1 MFWYKLQK
9 VDKKTLRK
17 HYSDLRAKLNAQE
30 MDSMS
35 LAIANRL
42 LELPI
47 WKAQYYHLFLPIEQ
61 KNEINT
67 EYLLS
72 IIQGKDKEVVVPK
85 VIGAQLKHYLLLD
98 STSLVINKWGI
109 PEPVDGIEIDPKKI
123 DVVFV
128 PLLAFDK
135 QGHRIGYGK
144 GMYDGFLAKCSEN
157 VLKIGLSFFDAEEE
171 FEEVFSSD
179 IPLDYCVTPKKTYL
193 FRAN

>member
-1 MFWYKLQK
+1 MFWYKSQK

-17 HYSDLRAKLNAQE
+17 HYSDLRAKLSSQE

-42 LELPI
+42 IELPV

-67 EYLLS
+67 EYILS

-85 VIGAQLKHYLLLD
+85 VIGAELKHYLLLD
-98 STSLVINKWGI
+98 STSLVVNKWGI
-109 PEPVDGIEIDPKKI
+109 PEPVDGIEIDPKII

-144 GMYDGFLAKCSEN
+144 GMYDGFLAQCRDD
-157 VLKIGLSFFDAEEE
+157 VLKIGLSFFDAEEQ

-179 IPLDYCVTPKKTYL
+179 IPLNCCITPDRIYK
-193 FRAN
+193 F

>member
-1 MFWYKLQK
+1 M
-9 VDKKTLRK
+9 DKKTLRK

-85 VIGAQLKHYLLLD
+85 VIGVELKHFLLLD

-144 GMYDGFLAKCSEN
+144 GMYDGFLAQCSEN

-193 FRAN
+193 FGAN